1 MQGVLLK
8 WLISIG
14 RRVGDAW
21 EQGPWSGSFDPASPG
36 FPHRQPD
43 EGGEESL
50 VSQRYFYF
58 PLVFHFALARR
69 GGGGRLASAWRR
81 RLEITQ
87 ESKLPHV
94 NSRKTSRVPVCD
106 VKPLSRG
113 KSSRV
118 DADERKKKH
127 PTHPTHP
134 PPKLRQES
142 KNASPLRTCTPR
154 NAVSPSKE
162 MP

>member
-1 MQGVLLK
+1 MPG
-8 WLISIG
+8 S
-14 RRVGDAW
+14 RVP
-21 EQGPWSGSFDPASPG
+21 GPGPFDPASPG

-58 PLVFHFALARR
+58 PLVFHFVPARR

-94 NSRKTSRVPVCD
+94 NSRETSRVPVCD
-106 VKPLSRG
+106 GKPLSRG

-118 DADERKKKH
+118 DADERKKK
-127 PTHPTHP
+127 PTHTHTQNSDRRA
-134 PPKLRQES
+134 K
-142 KNASPLRTCTPR
+142 PLLPCGP
-154 NAVSPSKE
+154 APHA